1 MNSLTSN
8 EFNDVANSAISPNLP
23 IIDVTDYIEI
33 KENWVQKQPQ
43 KGDHIRVMRIGGLYA
58 HHGVYVSD
66 DEVIHF
72 TGQDDDSIGCF
83 GDGFY

>member
-1 MNSLTSN
+1 MN
-8 EFNDVANSAISPNLP
+8 NDVLSQQP

-33 KENWVQKQPQ
+33 KDNWTQKLPK
-43 KGDHIRVMRIGGLYA
+43 KGDHIRVKRIGGLYA

-72 TGQDDDSIGCF
+72 TGQNDDSILDWSKCEVIKTF
-83 GDGFY
+83 PHF

>member
-1 MNSLTSN
+1 MS
-8 EFNDVANSAISPNLP
+8 EIV
-23 IIDVTDYIEI
+23 DVTDFTEEHWEQR
-33 KENWVQKQPQ
+33 KPE

-72 TGQDDDSIGCF
+72 TGKDSFFQLEYSTSIP
-83 GDGFY
+83 